1 MLGGLNAGMLEGIHN
16 HPAFR
21 PSGFPAIVRLRCY
34 FVAKRPISKR
44 VFVPAVA
51 GIIFLGTIVYLVFYP
66 SYILTIEDI
75 SNGKT
80 VIEKPAIPGD
90 NLWVAFINSVEN
102 LPVADHFVVSENYKI
117 LFTETIFQAPYA
129 GYDRSEKAESI
140 APGTTKISGY
150 DRRMEDYTF
159 YAGTLSKHMLFLNG
173 HWLPLYEVARGGD
186 LIRVA
191 VKKSSKLAFLS
202 KRMFSDE

>member
-1 MLGGLNAGMLEGIHN
+1 LKARGHRKPPGVQASR
-16 HPAFR
+16 FQ
-21 PSGFPAIVRLRCY
+21 AIAHIRCY
-34 FVAKRPISKR
+34 FVAKRSIRKK
-44 VFVPAVA
+44 VLLLA
-51 GIIFLGTIVYLVFYP
+51 GVGITFLGAMVYLVFYP
-66 SYILTIEDI
+66 SYILRIEDI

-80 VIEKPAIPGD
+80 VIEKPAKPGD

-102 LPVADHFVVSENYKI
+102 LPVADHFVIDEKYKI

-150 DRRMEDYTF
+150 DRRMEAYTF